1 MMSTKPL
8 LAVSLVEMIAADLQT
23 KIIDEE
29 FRAGDRL
36 VIDSIARLYNVSLVP
51 VREALVRLH
60 TQGLLTFVP
69 NVGYRIAP
77 ALSAE
82 DLDKLFEARVVIEA
96 GALRSA
102 VRLGTPPDVGHLR
115 ELNDRMA
122 RDRYET
128 RNYASFRQ
136 FIELNDAF
144 HRGLVM
150 LSDNNFL
157 VKAYDTLRFDVF
169 AARAMRARNIAIPK
183 LIVEH
188 EEILTLLEAGSEA
201 ALLTAI
207 ARHIMGSRASLTR
220 SDEESGAK
228 LPHDETAG
236 APL

>member
-136 FIELNDAF
+136 FSELNDAF

-157 VKAYDTLRFDVF
+157 VKAYDPEVGECRYG
-169 AARAMRARNIAIPK
+169 ARAAISVGQQERQKDRDLKCPCADSIERARPDWA
-183 LIVEH
+183 LCGARGRSR
-188 EEILTLLEAGSEA
+188 TSE
-201 ALLTAI
+201 
-207 ARHIMGSRASLTR
+207 S
-220 SDEESGAK
+220 
-228 LPHDETAG
+228 
-236 APL
+236 